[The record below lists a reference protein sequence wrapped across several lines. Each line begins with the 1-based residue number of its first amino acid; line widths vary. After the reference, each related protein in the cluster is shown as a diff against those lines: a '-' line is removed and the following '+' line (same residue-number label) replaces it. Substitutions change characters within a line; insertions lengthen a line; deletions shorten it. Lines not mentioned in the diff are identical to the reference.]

1 MNPPNI
7 STLLSYID
15 KTTSSEENQRIEQYL
30 ERYPEYNR
38 ILASL
43 MMLKKQKK
51 SNEEIVNF
59 LKVKKE
65 NFIKKNFKKED

>member
-15 KTTSSEENQRIEQYL
+15 KTTSQKENQAIEQYL

-51 SNEEIVNF
+51 SNEEIVSF
-59 LKVKKE
+59 LKGKKE
-65 NFIKKNFKKED
+65 DFIKKNFKKED

>member
-15 KTTSSEENQRIEQYL
+15 KTTSQKENQAIEQYL

-43 MMLKKQKK
+43 MMLKKQK
-51 SNEEIVNF
+51 SNKEILEF
-59 LKVKKE
+59 LKNKKE
-65 NFIKKNFKKED
+65 NFLNTLK

>member
-15 KTTSSEENQRIEQYL
+15 KTTSPEENQRIEQYL
-30 ERYPEYNR
+30 KRYPEYNR

-51 SNEEIVNF
+51 SNEEIVSF
-59 LKVKKE
+59 LKGKKE
-65 NFIKKNFKKED
+65 DFIKKNLKKED

>member
-1 MNPPNI
+1 MNPPSI

-15 KTTSSEENQRIEQYL
+15 KTTSQKENQAIEQYL

-43 MMLKKQKK
+43 MMLKKQK
-51 SNEEIVNF
+51 SNKEILEF
-59 LKVKKE
+59 LKNKKE
-65 NFIKKNFKKED
+65 NFLNTLK